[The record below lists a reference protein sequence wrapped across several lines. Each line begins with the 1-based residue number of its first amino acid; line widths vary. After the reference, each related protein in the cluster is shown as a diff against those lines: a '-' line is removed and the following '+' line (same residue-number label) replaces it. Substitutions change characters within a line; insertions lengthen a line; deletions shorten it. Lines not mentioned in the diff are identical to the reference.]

1 MTARATML
9 LTFSDGL
16 VRQVSEHISIGYKF
30 FSDDAVPNSDVP
42 IPTLE
47 KVTLLSCLLFQVEI
61 AW

>member
-1 MTARATML
+1 ML

-16 VRQVSEHISIGYKF
+16 VRQVSEHTSIGYKF